1 MRFCLILITALLLAG
16 CSHHKAPPPN
26 ARLSDS
32 ITVIAG
38 LNDQLQSWHGTP
50 YRYGGMTRRGVDCS
64 GFVVVTMRD
73 RFDLQLPRETK
84 QQASIGTQI
93 DKDELLPGDL
103 VFFKTGSGQNG
114 LHVGIYDT
122 NNQFIH
128 ASTSKGVMR
137 SSLDN
142 VYWQSMSHLDEV
154 IARVDA
160 AIEESVIA
168 HMNELLI
175 ALSDD
180 AELSREDRYT
190 QQQRLRTA
198 IAHHG
203 RKHKEDMEARHEQL
217 TKGGTI
223 L

>member
-1 MRFCLILITALLLAG
+1 
-16 CSHHKAPPPN
+16 
-26 ARLSDS
+26 
-32 ITVIAG
+32 
-38 LNDQLQSWHGTP
+38 
-50 YRYGGMTRRGVDCS
+50 
-64 GFVVVTMRD
+64 
-73 RFDLQLPRETK
+73 
-84 QQASIGTQI
+84 
-93 DKDELLPGDL
+93 
-103 VFFKTGSGQNG
+103 
-114 LHVGIYDT
+114 
-122 NNQFIH
+122 
-128 ASTSKGVMR
+128 
-137 SSLDN
+137 
-142 VYWQSMSHLDEV
+142 MSHLDEV

-217 TKGGTI
+217 TKGCGRYPAPDRQSAGWRPV
-223 L
+223 LQ